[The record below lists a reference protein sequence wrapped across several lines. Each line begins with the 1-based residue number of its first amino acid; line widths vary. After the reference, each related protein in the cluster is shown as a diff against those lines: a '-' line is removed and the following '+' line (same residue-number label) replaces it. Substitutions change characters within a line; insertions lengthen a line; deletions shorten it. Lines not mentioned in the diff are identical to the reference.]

1 MKDSR
6 AREIV
11 ETLREAGHRAYFVGG
26 CVRDLVMGVEPADY
40 DIATSARP
48 EQVRAIFPRTQ
59 SIGARFGVV
68 LVIFKGGLYEV
79 ATFRSDAA
87 YVDGRRPTAVT
98 FTGPEDDVRRRDFTI
113 NGLLYDP
120 VENEFIDY
128 VNGRADIERRI
139 VRAIGDPAARFQEDK
154 LRILR
159 AVRFGARPGYRIAPD
174 TWDAVRRMAPQIHR
188 VSRERIRDEL
198 VRLLSE
204 GRAKRGVHLLAESGL
219 LSEILP
225 EVAWDPHLDAC
236 LGLMAPEP
244 KADFAF
250 AVLLH
255 ECPAAAARGAAER
268 LRLSRRQ
275 IDHVESLV
283 RTRPALDQVRRMPV
297 SALKRLLRRHRF
309 EDHLELHRIHTAA
322 AGLPGSAYTFIEERR
337 AAWSAEDLSPEPL
350 ISGADLITLG
360 LEPGPSFAR
369 ILTTL
374 EDEQLEGRLSTR
386 AGALAF
392 VRDRFL

>member
-11 ETLREAGHRAYFVGG
+11 ETLRGAGHQAYFVGG

-48 EQVRAIFPRTQ
+48 DQVRGIFPRTQ

-68 LVIFKGGLYEV
+68 RVIFKGGLYEV

-87 YVDGRRPTAVT
+87 YVDGRRPTSVT

-120 VENEFIDY
+120 VSDTFIDH
-128 VNGRADIERRI
+128 VNGRADIERKI
-139 VRAIGDPAARFQEDK
+139 VRAIGDPAARFEEDK

-159 AVRFGARPGYRIAPD
+159 AIRFGARPGYRIEPD
-174 TWDAVRRMAPQIHR
+174 TWDAVRRMAPMIHQ

-204 GRAKRGVHLLAESGL
+204 GQARRGFQLLAESGL
-219 LSEILP
+219 FSEILP
-225 EVAWDPHLDAC
+225 EVTWGAHLDAC
-236 LGLMAPEP
+236 LGLMGPEP
-244 KADFAF
+244 KADFAM

-255 ECPAAAARGAAER
+255 ECPPAAARGAAER

-275 IDHVESLV
+275 VDHVESLV
-283 RTRPALDQVRRMPV
+283 RMRPALDEVERMPV
-297 SALKRLLRRHRF
+297 SAVKRLLRRHRF
-309 EDHLELHRIHTAA
+309 EDHLELHRIHAVA
-322 AGLPGSAYTFIEERR
+322 AGLPTAAYAFIRERR
-337 AAWSAEDLSPEPL
+337 AAWSDEDLSPEPL
-350 ISGADLITLG
+350 ISGADLISLG
-360 LEPGPSFAR
+360 IEPGPPFAK
-369 ILTTL
+369 ILTAV

-386 AGALAF
+386 ASALAF
-392 VRDRFL
+392 VRERFP